1 MNEQDFASLVQGVK
15 EMTAHM
21 RGEDVPGLKVTTVPD
36 PDVHAIREAAAVT
49 QKELA
54 ALLGVSRRTVENWE
68 QRRTRP
74 TGPARALLRI
84 FQHDP
89 RAAVKALQG

>member
-1 MNEQDFASLVQGVK
+1 MNEKNFASLVQGVK

-21 RGEDVPGLKVTTVPD
+21 RGEEVPGLKVTTIPD
-36 PDVHAIREAAAVT
+36 PDVHAIREAAHVT
-49 QKELA
+49 QKEFA
-54 ALLGVSRRTVENWE
+54 TLLGVSRRTVENWE

-89 RAAVKALQG
+89 QAAVKALQG

>member
-1 MNEQDFASLVQGVK
+1 MQGVK

-21 RGEDVPGLKVTTVPD
+21 RGEDVPGLKVTTIPD
-36 PDVHAIREAAAVT
+36 PDVHAIREAVSVP

-54 ALLGVSRRTVENWE
+54 ALLGASCRTVESWE

-74 TGPARALLRI
+74 TGPAPALCFL
-84 FQHDP
+84 DP
-89 RAAVKALQG
+89 V

>member
-1 MNEQDFASLVQGVK
+1 MNEKDFASLMQGVK

-21 RGEDVPGLKVTTVPD
+21 RGEDVPGVKVTTIPD
-36 PDVHAIREAAAVT
+36 PDVHAIREAVSVT

-89 RAAVKALQG
+89 QAAVKALQE